1 MIAPYD
7 VGTTSLDWRD
17 KNVIQ
22 SVQDQGICGSCWA
35 FSTAANVESAY
46 AVKTGLLNK
55 LSEQYSVSCDPVNGG
70 CNGGLGEYALEFLY
84 QNECILGADYSYVS
98 GVSGDDET
106 CNSSGKTTQQLLI
119 SPGYEMIEL
128 NYAGLKKALLI
139 APFTICFE
147 VVDSFYFVTSGVYQ
161 PSDCTN
167 KANAL
172 NHEMQ
177 AIGYGV
183 LNGLEYVLIR
193 N

>member
-1 MIAPYD
+1 M
-7 VGTTSLDWRD
+7 
-17 KNVIQ
+17 
-22 SVQDQGICGSCWA
+22 
-35 FSTAANVESAY
+35 
-46 AVKTGLLNK
+46 
-55 LSEQYSVSCDPVNGG
+55 
-70 CNGGLGEYALEFLY
+70 
-84 QNECILGADYSYVS
+84 S
-98 GVSGDDET
+98 GVSGRDET

-147 VVDSFYFVTSGVYQ
+147 VVDSFSFYTSGVYK

-167 KANAL
+167 KASDL

-183 LNGLEYVLIR
+183 LDGLEYVLIR